1 MRADSGV
8 CARSSAARLPN
19 AQVRQEATNA
29 ALSPPRLCLAP
40 FPSISPHNRAVTD
53 SSARY
58 GLDDSSAL
66 GVPEARAMRPLAGLP
81 PNALAGRRVLIYRSA
96 PSSMTN
102 GISGAPRA
110 WALRTLPR
118 DKWSSPLMGWG
129 AGDDTLAPAAAGAR
143 FETVEAAVAFAER
156 AGWAWE
162 VADAPPAPPPAPI
175 ALDSRSPG
183 NQYSYNFLS
192 LEVQAALKRAGPRRG
207 RAIFAHPEC
216 VNVAEHVWGKRRG
229 PQSIF

>member
-1 MRADSGV
+1 
-8 CARSSAARLPN
+8 
-19 AQVRQEATNA
+19 
-29 ALSPPRLCLAP
+29 
-40 FPSISPHNRAVTD
+40 VTD
-53 SSARY
+53 SSVRY

-81 PNALAGRRVLIYRSA
+81 AGALAGRRVLVYRAA
-96 PSSMTN
+96 PSAMTN

-110 WALRTLPR
+110 WALRAAPR
-118 DKWSSPLMGWG
+118 DKWASPLMGWG

-162 VADAPPAPPPAPI
+162 VADAPPAPAPAPI
-175 ALDSRSPG
+175 ARDAASPG
-183 NQYSYNFLS
+183 NQYANNFLS

-207 RAIFAHPEC
+207 RAVFAHPEAPTKTSVSTW
-216 VNVAEHVWGKRRG
+216 VNARKTDFGPDAWRPRG
-229 PQSIF
+229 DTKQGPSAWTGPAWPPARPTSA